1 MLQKYNRKRNFGN
14 TPEPI
19 GSRSEAL
26 RKDFGRHFVIQKHN
40 ARRLHYDFRLETEK
54 GVLKSWAVPKGFSL
68 NPRIKRLAILTED
81 HPLDYLLFEGT
92 IPEGNY
98 GAGTVLVWDTGIYTL
113 EKSGERFYEQ
123 FDKGKIT
130 FSLHG
135 HKVNGKFSLI
145 RTSQENQWLLI
156 KYDDEYAS
164 EEDLT
169 SSLPDSVLSQ
179 TEKDVYTK
187 KDSANSVYS
196 SLQVD
201 SNPVHGNRKDEETD
215 LLNSTKKKIQCL
227 SLSDFPNKIRPM
239 LSTPVDKPFNDK
251 KWEFEIKWDGVRA
264 ILFYHKSK
272 NILELKSRTNKSI
285 IHRYPEI
292 VDSLVSSSIV
302 NCDDSI
308 VLDGE
313 IVILNEQG
321 HPDFQSH
328 QRRMNIDKALDIQY
342 LSKEIPST
350 FYVFDI
356 FGLRWKKSRKF
367 RIFRTARVA
376 VLGSRYKSRR

>member
-1 MLQKYNRKRNFGN
+1 
-14 TPEPI
+14 
-19 GSRSEAL
+19 
-26 RKDFGRHFVIQKHN
+26 
-40 ARRLHYDFRLETEK
+40 
-54 GVLKSWAVPKGFSL
+54 
-68 NPRIKRLAILTED
+68 
-81 HPLDYLLFEGT
+81 
-92 IPEGNY
+92 
-98 GAGTVLVWDTGIYTL
+98 
-113 EKSGERFYEQ
+113 
-123 FDKGKIT
+123 
-130 FSLHG
+130 
-135 HKVNGKFSLI
+135 
-145 RTSQENQWLLI
+145 
-156 KYDDEYAS
+156 
-164 EEDLT
+164 
-169 SSLPDSVLSQ
+169 
-179 TEKDVYTK
+179 
-187 KDSANSVYS
+187 
-196 SLQVD
+196 
-201 SNPVHGNRKDEETD
+201 
-215 LLNSTKKKIQCL
+215 
-227 SLSDFPNKIRPM
+227 M

-251 KWEFEIKWDGVRA
+251 NWEFEIKWDGVRA

-356 FGLRWKKSRKF
+356 LYLDGRSLESLD
-367 RIFRTARVA
+367 FRTARVA
-376 VLGSRYKSRR
+376 VLGFRYKSRR